1 MVGPI
6 GVDHADL
13 GDGGVAILIAEV
25 LLAEGDVRF
34 VHGKAA
40 IGDKGGKAGLVEL
53 AEAVEH
59 LDGLGSGVS
68 MYSVS
73 GRSSEA
79 MRASTGFTT

>member
-1 MVGPI
+1 MIGPV

-13 GDGGVAILIAEV
+13 GDSGVAILIAEV
-25 LLAEGDVRF
+25 LLAEGDVRL

-40 IGDKGGKAGLVEL
+40 LGNKGGKAGFVEL
-53 AEAVEH
+53 AETSSTST
-59 LDGLGSGVS
+59 GWGSGVS

>member
-53 AEAVEH
+53 AEASSTST
-59 LDGLGSGVS
+59 GWGSGVS

>member
-1 MVGPI
+1 MVGPV

-13 GDGGVAILIAEV
+13 GDGGDAILIAEV
-25 LLAEGDVRF
+25 LLAEGDVRL

-40 IGDKGGKAGLVEL
+40 LGDKGGKAGLVEL

-59 LDGLGSGVS
+59 LDRLRLGVS
-68 MYSVS
+68 MCNVS

-79 MRASTGFTT
+79 SRASTGLTT